1 MKPAAWP
8 REDPRTTRLLH
19 LDPRRQRCSDR
30 RIGELAAL
38 LRPGDLLVVNDAATL
53 PASLRGVTADG
64 APVEVRLAGET
75 GAAGAAGEGGETGET
90 GAAGGGLWSAVLL
103 GAGDWRSRTEDRPP
117 PPAVRAGDTLRLG
130 RLQARVAGVDPAS
143 PRLVSLRFALGGAA
157 LWQALYHA
165 GKPVQYAHTF
175 RPLALWQVQ
184 TAYAARPWAAE
195 APSAGFALTWD
206 LLLGLRRRGV
216 AITRVTHA
224 AGLSSTGDARLDARL
239 PFAERYE
246 VSVEAVQAVD
256 LARRRGGR
264 IVAVGTTV
272 ARALEGAAA
281 AGGGR
286 LGAGQGT
293 TELRLGPELRP
304 RVVGGIL
311 TGMHE
316 PGTSHYALLESFAPR
331 QLLDRARSLAARR
344 GYRSHEFG
352 DALLIL
358 PEVGTLSPPETLPGG
373 ERGGRLRMGD
383 GSATGTGSSR
393 RPNCA

>member
-1 MKPAAWP
+1 M
-8 REDPRTTRLLH
+8 
-19 LDPRRQRCSDR
+19 
-30 RIGELAAL
+30 
-38 LRPGDLLVVNDAATL
+38 VNDAATL

-64 APVEVRLAGET
+64 APVEVRLAG
-75 GAAGAAGEGGETGET
+75 AGGETGERDEIGGSGAT
-90 GAAGGGLWSAVLL
+90 GAAGGGLWSAVLF

-117 PPAVRAGDTLRLG
+117 PPAVRAGDTLHLG
-130 RLQARVAGVDPAS
+130 GLQARVAGVDPAS

-195 APSAGFALTWD
+195 APSAGFALTWE

-216 AITRVTHA
+216 AIARVTHA
-224 AGLSSTGDARLDARL
+224 AGLSSTGDVRLDARL
-239 PFAERYE
+239 PLAERYE
-246 VSVEAVQAVD
+246 VSVEAVQAVG

-272 ARALEGAAA
+272 ARALESAAA

-286 LGAGQGT
+286 LGAGQGM
-293 TELRLGPELRP
+293 TELRLGPERRP

-331 QLLDRARSLAARR
+331 RLLDRAGSFAARR

-358 PEVGTLSPPETLPGG
+358 SETVPRARAAGEGG
-373 ERGGRLRMGD
+373 EVREERWEPSPRPKRFRMGRGGGRLRMGD
-383 GSATGTGSSR
+383 GSATGTGSSPG
-393 RPNCA
+393 PNGA

>member
-8 REDPRTTRLLH
+8 RADPRTTRLLH
-19 LDPRRQRCSDR
+19 LDPRRRRCADR
-30 RIGELAAL
+30 RIGELAAH

-64 APVEVRLAGET
+64 APVEVRLAG
-75 GAAGAAGEGGETGET
+75 AGGETGERDEIGGSGAS
-90 GAAGGGLWSAVLL
+90 GAAGGGLWSAVLF

-195 APSAGFALTWD
+195 APSAGFALTWE
-206 LLLGLRRRGV
+206 LLLGL
-216 AITRVTHA
+216 
-224 AGLSSTGDARLDARL
+224 
-239 PFAERYE
+239 
-246 VSVEAVQAVD
+246 
-256 LARRRGGR
+256 RRRGGR

-272 ARALEGAAA
+272 ARALESAAA

-286 LGAGQGT
+286 LGAGQGM
-293 TELRLGPELRP
+293 TELRLGPERRP

-331 QLLDRARSLAARR
+331 QLLDRAGSFAARR

-358 PEVGTLSPPETLPGG
+358 SETVPRARAAGEGG
-373 ERGGRLRMGD
+373 EVREGRWEPSPRPKRFRMGRGGGRLRMGD
-383 GSATGTGSSR
+383 GSATGTGSSPG
-393 RPNCA
+393 PNGA